1 MFQNQLYTYSLAK
14 LRNDKKFELLSFII
28 FLIPFISFS
37 MIIIYSTFINLTIA
51 NCAISLI
58 IAYSI
63 ANLIALKNK
72 VFKYKLEF
80 DLNKLK
86 KLFFTG
92 VPIHVLSILSTV
104 LITVDRYILSWN
116 EMFEIIGYF
125 GFTMMIVNGIY
136 SIPGS
141 LASVLYPDMLEDFGK
156 DKNASS
162 LMDKIFPLLILTI
175 ITTSLITI
183 LFAAF
188 LPLMINHFL
197 IDYKDG
203 QYLMT
208 LILVTSIYT
217 LAHHQF

>member
-1 MFQNQLYTYSLAK
+1 
-14 LRNDKKFELLSFII
+14 
-28 FLIPFISFS
+28 
-37 MIIIYSTFINLTIA
+37 
-51 NCAISLI
+51 
-58 IAYSI
+58 
-63 ANLIALKNK
+63 
-72 VFKYKLEF
+72 
-80 DLNKLK
+80 
-86 KLFFTG
+86 
-92 VPIHVLSILSTV
+92 
-104 LITVDRYILSWN
+104 
-116 EMFEIIGYF
+116 MFEIIGYF

-141 LASVLYPDMLEDFGK
+141 LASVLYPDMLENFGK

-208 LILVTSIYT
+208 LILVTSIYFGSSSVLGNFLISVDKQLALILNYSLSSLYIFFGFLIAINAKTNHMVLAFVLGSGLSFFSILT
-217 LAHHQF
+217 LYSSLKISDRLNNKFSLVLMPLLFVLTYFIVRSIFFSQRFSFF